1 MATRIYNT
9 TTNEVVEA
17 TVIGDGQDFLFEIM
31 KNNGVLPAER
41 DDAEFE
47 LDDEETEW
55 WLRYARREQR
65 IIESMNEQGEEAIMG
80 VALISSSNSY
90 NDPEELQDRLEEFL
104 GIK

>member
-1 MATRIYNT
+1 MATRIYDT
-9 TTNEVVEA
+9 TTKEVVEA
-17 TVIGDGQDFLFEIM
+17 TVISGGQDFLFEIM
-31 KNNGVLPAER
+31 KNNGVVPSER

-47 LDDEETEW
+47 LDGEETEW

-65 IIESMNEQGEEAIMG
+65 IVESMNEQGDEAIMG

-90 NDPEELQDRLEEFL
+90 NDLEELQDALEDFL